1 VFLPGVVVGTHTDG
15 TYDVLID
22 RASFIGEL
30 SEIRGLMN
38 RITDEKK
45 SFQGFPNESK
55 RRLNRVT
62 RSCLSLSVWSSISG
76 NVAPV
81 LLSTLQP
88 RNEEMNATTRER
100 IKNRPTTISLAQ
112 RLLSGKVDDNSSSGH
127 GDGNGNGA
135 RVKSLRMSNEDVEKT
150 ERKTT
155 IALSEIPFFK
165 FLSQTEAVQ
174 DDITERHLNG
184 M

>member
-1 VFLPGVVVGTHTDG
+1 
-15 TYDVLID
+15 
-22 RASFIGEL
+22 
-30 SEIRGLMN
+30 
-38 RITDEKK
+38 
-45 SFQGFPNESK
+45 
-55 RRLNRVT
+55 
-62 RSCLSLSVWSSISG
+62 VWSSISG